1 MKHKGALLLFVFI
14 LFIVLIPN
22 TEKRALIGDAGS
34 EINTLTDDVKE
45 CEITYNNSGKT
56 YRDGLVD
63 NFDYF
68 KSNDIQLRTE
78 KSAFSNNF

>member
-1 MKHKGALLLFVFI
+1 MRHKGALLLFVFI
-14 LFIVLIPN
+14 LFLALLPN
-22 TEKRALIGDAGS
+22 TEKRALIEDAGS
-34 EINTLTDDVKE
+34 EVNILTDGVKE
-45 CEITYNNSGKT
+45 CEITYNNSGET

-78 KSAFSNNF
+78 KICFL